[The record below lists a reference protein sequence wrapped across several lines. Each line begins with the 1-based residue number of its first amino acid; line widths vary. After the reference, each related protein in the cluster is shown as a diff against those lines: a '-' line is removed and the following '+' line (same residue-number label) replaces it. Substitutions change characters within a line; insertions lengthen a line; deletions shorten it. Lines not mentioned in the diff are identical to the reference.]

1 MFLER
6 FFNYISFEKRYS
18 QHTISSYRLDISQFQ
33 AYLSISNIDLLS
45 VNHHDIRGWILSLS
59 DDGIEN
65 RSVNRK
71 ISTLKTFYKFLVRE
85 GMLEINP
92 TQKISTPKIAKEL
105 PVFIE
110 VDKMDFLLD
119 NEFFDAGFE
128 GERDRLV
135 LEFLFGT
142 GVRLIELIN
151 IDNKNIDLVE
161 GKVKVLGKRNKERI
175 VPLSKTLV
183 QLIEKYQNLKLSSF
197 EGNIS
202 TSLIVTNKGTKVYP
216 KFIYRIVRKYLSFV
230 TTRKKRSPH
239 VLRHTFATALLNA
252 GADINAIKDLLGHAN
267 LAATQIYTHNSI
279 ERIKSIYKQAHPKA

>member
-18 QHTISSYRLDISQFQ
+18 QHTVSSYRLDISQFQ
-33 AYLSISNIDLLS
+33 TYLGVNNIDLIN
-45 VNHHDIRGWILSLS
+45 VNHHDIRGWILSLT

-65 RSVNRK
+65 RSINRK

-85 GMLEINP
+85 GILEVNP
-92 TQKISTPKIAKEL
+92 TQKISTPKIGKQL
-105 PVFIE
+105 PVFME

-119 NEFFDAGFE
+119 NEFFDSGFE

-135 LEFLFGT
+135 MEFLFGT
-142 GVRLIELIN
+142 GVRLIELVN
-151 IDNKNIDLVE
+151 IENKDIDLAE

-175 VPLSKTLV
+175 VPISKTLV
-183 QLIEKYQNLKLSSF
+183 KLIEKYQTLRFSYF
-197 EGNIS
+197 DDNIS
-202 TSLIVTNKGTKVYP
+202 TSLIVTNKGNKVYP
-216 KFIYRIVRKYLSFV
+216 KFVYRIVKKYLSFV